1 MSLENRLHK
10 LECHKD
16 QGKGVEAVF
25 ITFCRASG
33 SEPETIP
40 AAGWRLEPAGPEV
53 WRLPG
58 ETDQALEARANALT
72 SRRPRVFMQLLSQ
85 PGDLPE

>member
-10 LECHKD
+10 LERRRD
-16 QGKGVEAVF
+16 QSESVESVF

-53 WRLPG
+53 WRQPG
-58 ETDQALEARANALT
+58 ETDQELEARANGLT
-72 SRRPRVFMQLLSQ
+72 SRRPRVFMQLLQ
-85 PGDLPE
+85 PGKSPE